1 MICDDCLYYKS
12 EVLQCQLDQE
22 IKPNRTECSLYRK
35 YIPVS
40 NPKQDTIMDQAKA
53 VLELQQHGDTMQ
65 TMGIMTGGF
74 ISGLRK
80 AGISDEIILQI
91 LPVYF
96 RTVLKIKG
104 E

>member
-1 MICDDCLYYKS
+1 MIDCRTCKYNENGCIKGYDFYPTG
-12 EVLQCQLDQE
+12 CQVYLAKE
-22 IKPNRTECSLYRK
+22 EL
-35 YIPVS
+35 
-40 NPKQDTIMDQAKA
+40 KQDTIMDQAKA
-53 VLELQQHGDTMQ
+53 VLELQQHGETMQ